1 MCRVWIVVVLILYT
15 TALGFSQRPAIPEK
29 SEIPKKGSI
38 TGIIWDKDSNQPV
51 EYASIALYSARDS
64 SLITGVVTGPD
75 GKFILK
81 NLNFGRYYMTIKFI
95 GYNPEEV
102 NDIMLTPENKIKDA
116 GKIFLKQASVEL
128 SSVDVVANKASIIYK
143 IDKKI
148 VNPAQFPTAA
158 GGTAVDV
165 LGQTPSVTVDVE
177 GNVSLRGSSSFTV
190 LIDGRPSPFEGSEA
204 LQQIPTSSIENI
216 EIITNPSAKYDP
228 EGTAGIINIISK
240 KSKLVGM
247 TGIINSTVGNYDNYG
262 GNFLLNYRT
271 SKFNVYAGADYNH
284 RNHPGFRSNENITY
298 FEDTARYVYSEGDGS
313 FLRETRSIKT
323 GIDLFLGEKTT
334 ISSAITIGERR
345 MDRTGELTYEE
356 WTVPAGEHNDYTGE
370 NGFSRSGNFF
380 NANAALNHKF
390 NNRGH
395 GLKLDGFYSNSKMD
409 EGSFSTQYENS
420 TISIGQ
426 KSDGIED
433 ETEWRLKVDYTLPVN
448 EKYKLEAG
456 WQSRIETEDAD
467 YLSSQRE
474 NGNWKVQ
481 DEYSYQSSSKINI
494 HAAYTTFA
502 AELGNWG
509 IQGGL
514 RAEQTNREIKNL
526 GSGEVFTLNRWDF
539 FPSVHTSYQISNALQ
554 AITSYTRR
562 INRPRSHYLEPY
574 ENYMDAY
581 NIRAGNP
588 NLKPEYI
595 DSYEI
600 GLTQQM
606 GESFFSTEAYYR
618 ITDNKIERTRY
629 PYSETVMYNTHENV
643 GKDYSLGVEAML
655 NIQPVKFWTLNL
667 SGNLY
672 HYKVEGVLYGNSF
685 EEESYN
691 WSSRIGNTFT
701 IDATTR
707 FQIDGMY
714 HSKSVTAQGERK
726 AFFMTNAAVKKEF
739 FNRKLTATLQARDLL
754 KTMTHNII
762 SESPSYKS
770 TMKFDR
776 SSPMIQLSLSLKIN
790 NYNTK
795 EREREEN
802 GEEGENGYGF

>member
-539 FPSVHTSYQISNALQ
+539 FPSVHTSYQISNA
-554 AITSYTRR
+554 
-562 INRPRSHYLEPY
+562 
-574 ENYMDAY
+574 
-581 NIRAGNP
+581 
-588 NLKPEYI
+588 
-595 DSYEI
+595 
-600 GLTQQM
+600 
-606 GESFFSTEAYYR
+606 
-618 ITDNKIERTRY
+618 
-629 PYSETVMYNTHENV
+629 
-643 GKDYSLGVEAML
+643 
-655 NIQPVKFWTLNL
+655 WTP
-667 SGNLY
+667 
-672 HYKVEGVLYGNSF
+672 
-685 EEESYN
+685 
-691 WSSRIGNTFT
+691 T
-701 IDATTR
+701 
-707 FQIDGMY
+707 
-714 HSKSVTAQGERK
+714 
-726 AFFMTNAAVKKEF
+726 
-739 FNRKLTATLQARDLL
+739 
-754 KTMTHNII
+754 I
-762 SESPSYKS
+762 SEQV
-770 TMKFDR
+770 
-776 SSPMIQLSLSLKIN
+776 IQ
-790 NYNTK
+790 T
-795 EREREEN
+795 
-802 GEEGENGYGF
+802 